1 MYLHE
6 MYKNCVEMSRFTIN
20 KFLVI
25 SCVLGFLLQMNI
37 MLDQDCILMMFFCYT
52 CDYIVVGIL
61 HLKFLNLFKCST

>member
-6 MYKNCVEMSRFTIN
+6 MYKNCVEMSRFTSN

-37 MLDQDCILMMFFCYT
+37 MLDQDCILMMFFVIHVIILWLAYYT
-52 CDYIVVGIL
+52 
-61 HLKFLNLFKCST
+61 SSP